1 MRDGVIT
8 EADTCREFVTPKL
21 IEAGWGTAPHAI
33 GEQRSF
39 TNGRIIVAGGKV
51 RRGKQKRADYLL
63 YYRRDYPLAV
73 VEAKEI
79 GLPAETGVQQAREYA
94 EILGLKFAYATNG
107 HRIIEIDYTAGTERE
122 VDRYATPDEL
132 FARLTA
138 AARLPHE
145 AASHLLEPFNLVS
158 GKVPRYYQ
166 QIAIQRVI
174 EAILLG
180 QKRIL
185 ATMATGTG
193 KTCVA
198 FQICWKLW
206 SSRWNRTGEY
216 RRPKILFLAD
226 RNILVDDPMA
236 KMFAPFGDA
245 RHKIAGGDV
254 SQSRDMYFG
263 IYQALFTA
271 STDVFRQYRPD
282 FFDLIIIDECHRGS
296 SRDESSWRAVLDYF
310 APAVQFGMTA
320 TPLREESRDSYEYF
334 GNPVYTYSLRQ
345 GIEDGFLAPYR
356 VHRVITTVDA
366 AGWRPSKDELDRY
379 GREVPDDEY
388 QTKDFERV
396 VALRARTRAM
406 ARHLTDFL
414 KGTDRF
420 AKTLVFCVDQEHAA
434 EMRQELVNLN
444 SDLVKQ
450 YPDYVCRVTADE
462 GAIGLT
468 HLAHFQDVDKP
479 APVILT
485 TSQLLTTGVDA
496 EMVKNVVLARVVG
509 SRAEF
514 KQIVGRG
521 TRLKVD
527 YGKEYF
533 NIIDFTGTATRHFA
547 DPDFDGEPAL
557 IEEVTVDES
566 GEQVSVTEAA
576 PPTSPD
582 GPPEA
587 QPLEYE
593 VPEEQIGPGA
603 GGVLINEPP
612 PEPRKFYIDGGE
624 VEVIGHLVYDLDTD
638 GKKLQVVKY
647 TEYSG
652 RAVRTLY
659 PTREALQSAWA
670 DPDTRSEVLRELTER
685 GISFEELAA
694 SSDQPDADPFDLLCH
709 LAWNAPLLTRRQR
722 AEAARR
728 QTQDLFGQYG
738 DTAREILA
746 LLLERYVERG
756 ILQFSTL
763 SELMKVQP
771 FDRYG
776 SPAEIAT
783 RHFGGV
789 RGMKDAVSR
798 LQTALYQ

>member
-1 MRDGVIT
+1 MTATTQIMT
-8 EADTCREFVTPKL
+8 EADTCRELVTPKL
-21 IEAGWGTAPHAI
+21 VEAGWGTAPHAI
-33 GEQRSF
+33 GEQHSF
-39 TNGRIIVAGGKV
+39 THGRIIVAGGKV

-107 HRIIEIDYTAGTERE
+107 HRIIEIDYTTGTERE

-138 AARLPHE
+138 AARLPPQ
-145 AASHLLEPFNLVS
+145 ATSHLLEPFNLVS

-166 QIAIQRVI
+166 QIAIHRVI
-174 EAILLG
+174 EAILRG

-185 ATMATGTG
+185 ATLATGTG

-198 FQICWKLW
+198 FQVCWKLW
-206 SSRWNRTGEY
+206 SSRWNREGAY

-263 IYQALFTA
+263 IYQALSTA
-271 STDVFRQYRPD
+271 SADVFRQYRPD

-296 SRDESSWRAVLDYF
+296 SRDESAWRAVLDYF
-310 APAVQFGMTA
+310 EPAVQFGMTA
-320 TPLREESRDSYEYF
+320 TPLREESRDTYAYF
-334 GNPVYTYSLRQ
+334 GSPVYTYSLRQ

-396 VALRARTRAM
+396 VALRARTQAM
-406 ARHLTDFL
+406 ARHLTNFL

-434 EMRQELVNLN
+434 EMRLELVNLN

-450 YPDYVCRVTADE
+450 YPDYICRVTADE

-479 APVILT
+479 TPVILT

-547 DPDFDGEPAL
+547 DPDFDGDPAR
-557 IEEVTVDES
+557 IEEVTIDDAGETIESVIETPPGVEEPPADYTVDTTETDAAQ
-566 GEQVSVTEAA
+566 GEIITE
-576 PPTSPD
+576 
-582 GPPEA
+582 PPE
-587 QPLEYE
+587 
-593 VPEEQIGPGA
+593 
-603 GGVLINEPP
+603 
-612 PEPRKFYIDGGE
+612 EPRKYYIDGGE
-624 VEVIGHLVYDLDTD
+624 VEVIGHLVYDLDPE

-647 TEYSG
+647 SEYAG

-659 PTREALQSAWA
+659 PTREALQSAWGH
-670 DPDTRSEVLRELTER
+670 PDTRSEVLRELTER
-685 GISFEELAA
+685 GISFEALAA
-694 SSDQPDADPFDLLCH
+694 ASDQPEADPFDLLCH

-728 QTQDLFGQYG
+728 RAQDLFGQYS

-746 LLLERYVERG
+746 LLLDRYVERG
-756 ILQFSTL
+756 IQQFSAL

-783 RHFGGV
+783 RYFGSV
-789 RGMKDAVSR
+789 RGMKEAVSR
-798 LQTALYQ
+798 LQSALYQ